1 MGEKIIVGPVNRGL
15 RTDRTPFVIDNDS
28 FPTLQNAY
36 QWRGRVKRKR
46 GTSLLG
52 RLKRFFSSG
61 DSAYTPTN
69 ITIVLVNDGFGNGT
83 GNLLTSFATLQ
94 PNSTILP
101 GSVGIIDFTNG
112 QSYNDNSVGTLIG
125 TLGGTGTLNYVTG
138 EFVLTGRAGDTVAA
152 AFSYYPDLPV
162 MGLEDLALVSTQ
174 FPGTIAFDTVY
185 SYNISTSSPFNIYDV
200 SFYKNPALDPIG
212 LPGYLLKTSWTP
224 TTWNGQN
231 YQQFWTTNYQGAL
244 WETNGIDTDP
254 VTLSRI
260 GMQFAPASAITYVG
274 NTATTLTV
282 TIANCPLVIGD
293 FVFVNE
299 WVGPSVVASTSINYQ
314 SGYVTAAAPNT
325 PVLALKTIT
334 ITFPFATILAG
345 PYTPGIIQYL
355 TNRSDITKD
364 CLRWYDGDP
373 TNGISPVPASSK
385 GWVNFAPPLNNIIL
399 FPFFSISDLPPA
411 QYYLVG
417 ARMIVP
423 FKDRLL
429 FLGPVI
435 QTSTGTPIYL
445 QDTII
450 FSQNGTPYYTASFT
464 GDPSL
469 ATTVFHPILV
479 PDNQTASPVAYW
491 EDLTGY
497 GGFISAGVEIPIIT
511 VGSNEDVLV
520 VGFSTIQTKL
530 VSTGDGITPFLFYT
544 TNSELGS
551 GSTFSIIQLDKGVLT
566 RGNRGYI
573 TSDQSGAERFDLDI
587 LDQVF
592 QINLQDHGSER
603 FTAQRDFINEWIY
616 FTYPS
621 NEFINYTNLDPYTF
635 PNQTLFYNYRDQSW
649 SIFNETYTTYGQFR
663 KSDGLTWN
671 SAPIWNNWHDPWNSG
686 SITVRN
692 QEVIAGNQQ
701 GFVIIREDE
710 DTTEALSLYIQ
721 GFSSNTITSP
731 KHCLNNGDY
740 IRIFGAIG
748 TIGTI
753 VNFNIS
759 KAIYQI
765 SNATANTFDVDA
777 FPVLT
782 GTYFGGGLI
791 ERMYIPL
798 IQTKQFPV
806 NWAMARKTRLG
817 PQQYLLS
824 TTAKAQMTLLI
835 FLSQNQSSAY
845 NLGNIVPQLNVV
857 NDSLIYSTILYTC
870 PESTNLGLLA
880 SSTNMLNPANT
891 NLQMVTASQQQ
902 QTWHRINTSLI
913 GDTIQIG
920 FTLSDSQMR
929 DLDDD
934 GNLISQFEEI
944 EIHGFILDVT
954 ESMILA

>member
-46 GTSLLG
+46 GTSILG
-52 RLKRFFSSG
+52 RLKRFINSSATYG
-61 DSAYTPTN
+61 SYSILLNGSGQGN
-69 ITIVLVNDGFGNGT
+69 I
-83 GNLLTSFATLQ
+83 LTSFHLQ
-94 PNSTILP
+94 TGGNIVPEIILFDTTSLVVYTDP
-101 GSVGIIDFTNG
+101 LKD
-112 QSYNDNSVGTLIG
+112 
-125 TLGGTGTLNYVTG
+125 GTLNPSGTINYATG
-138 EFVLTGRAGDTVAA
+138 DITILASAGHTLIAT
-152 AFSYYPDLPV
+152 FNYYPNLPV
-162 MGLEDLALVSTQ
+162 MGLEDLSLVSTQ
-174 FPGTIAFDTVY
+174 FPGTIAFDTTY

-200 SFYKNPALDPIG
+200 SFYKNPALDPIN
-212 LPGYLLKTSWTP
+212 LPGYVVKTTWTP

-254 VTLSRI
+254 VTLGTI
-260 GMQFAPASAITYVG
+260 GMQFKPI
-274 NTATTLTV
+274 LTV
-282 TIANCPLVIGD
+282 TGIVAGPPAFANLQITAHGLVVGD
-293 FVFVNE
+293 FLFINE
-299 WVGPSVVASTSINYQ
+299 VITTTGINFQ
-314 SGYVTAAAPNT
+314 TGYVTVVIDANNVT
-325 PVLALKTIT
+325 VE
-334 ITFPFATILAG
+334 FPFATIANNG
-345 PYTPGIIQYL
+345 TGGIAQYL

-373 TNGISPVPASSK
+373 TSGISPLPSSSK

-417 ARMIVP
+417 ARMITP

-429 FLGPVI
+429 FLGPIV
-435 QTSTGTPIYL
+435 QTSTGSPIYL

-469 ATTVFHPILV
+469 STTQFHQILV
-479 PDNQTASPVAYW
+479 PDNQTASPIAYW
-491 EDLTGY
+491 EDLTGF
-497 GGFISAGVEIPIIT
+497 GGFISAGIENPITT

-520 VGFSTIQTKL
+520 VGFSKIQTKL
-530 VSTGDGITPFLFYT
+530 VSTGDGITPFLFYS

-551 GSTFSIIQLDKGVLT
+551 GSTFSTIQLDKGVLT
-566 RGNRGYI
+566 RGDRGYI
-573 TSDQSGAERFDLDI
+573 ISDQTGAQRFDEEI

-603 FTAQRDFINEWIY
+603 FSAQRDFVNEWIY

-621 NEFINYTNLDPYTF
+621 NEFINYTNGNPYTF

-671 SAPIWNNWHDPWNSG
+671 SAPIWNDWHDPWNSG

-692 QEVIAGNQQ
+692 TEVIAGNQQ
-701 GFVIIREDE
+701 GFVIVREDE
-710 DTTEALSLYIQ
+710 DTTETTSLYIQ
-721 GFSSNTITSP
+721 SFSGNTITSP

-740 IRIFGAIG
+740 ILIFGAIG

-759 KAIYQI
+759 RAIYKI

-806 NWAMARKTRLG
+806 NWGMARKTRLG
-817 PQQYLLS
+817 PQQYLL
-824 TTAKAQMTLLI
+824 TTTDKAQITLLI
-835 FLSQNQSSAY
+835 FLSQNQSNAY
-845 NLGNIVPQLNVV
+845 NMGNIVPQLNVV
-857 NDSLIYSTILYTC
+857 NNSLIYSTILYTC
-870 PESTNLGLLA
+870 PESTNLGLLP

-902 QTWHRINTSLI
+902 QTWHRLNTSLI

-929 DLDDD
+929 DLDDS
-934 GNLISQFEEI
+934 GNFISQFDEI

-954 ESMILA
+954 PSMSLA

>member
-46 GTSLLG
+46 GTSTLG
-52 RLKRFFSSG
+52 RLTRFIDSSPTYGSFLIMLNGSGNGNILNSFHLQTNGSIVPGVTFIDETTLVVYTDPLKDGTLSPSGTINYATG
-61 DSAYTPTN
+61 D
-69 ITIVLVNDGFGNGT
+69 ITIVASAGH
-83 GNLLTSFATLQ
+83 NLLAS
-94 PNSTILP
+94 
-101 GSVGIIDFTNG
+101 
-112 QSYNDNSVGTLIG
+112 
-125 TLGGTGTLNYVTG
+125 
-138 EFVLTGRAGDTVAA
+138 
-152 AFSYYPDLPV
+152 FSYYPDLPV
-162 MGLEDLALVSTQ
+162 MGLEDLSLVSTQ
-174 FPGTIAFDTVY
+174 FPGTLAFDTTY
-185 SYNISTSSPFNIYDV
+185 SYNINTSSPFNIYDV
-200 SFYKNPALDPIG
+200 SFYKNPITNANT
-212 LPGYLLKTSWTP
+212 PGYIRKPSGSWTP

-231 YQQFWTTNYQGAL
+231 YQQFWATNYQGAL
-244 WETNGIDTDP
+244 WATNGIDTDP
-254 VTLSRI
+254 VTLGTI
-260 GMQFAPASAITYVG
+260 GMQFSHVTAIAILTP
-274 NTATTLTV
+274 TTVNITV
-282 TIANCPLVIGD
+282 TGPNLVVGD
-293 FVFVNE
+293 FVFLNE
-299 WVGPSVVASTSINYQ
+299 FDPAIITGINYQ
-314 SGYVTAAAPNT
+314 SGYITAGSSPGVITVT
-325 PVLALKTIT
+325 L
-334 ITFPFATILAG
+334 PFATLAG
-345 PYTPGIIQYL
+345 AGGLTTAGIVQYL

-373 TNGISPVPASSK
+373 TSGISPLPSSSK

-417 ARMIVP
+417 ARMITP

-429 FLGPVI
+429 FLGPIV
-435 QTSTGTPIYL
+435 QTSTGSPIYL

-469 ATTVFHPILV
+469 ATTQFHQILV
-479 PDNQTASPVAYW
+479 PDNQTASPIAYW
-491 EDLTGY
+491 EDLTGF
-497 GGFISAGVEIPIIT
+497 GGFISAGIENPITT

-520 VGFSTIQTKL
+520 VGFSKIQTKL
-530 VSTGDGITPFLFYT
+530 VSTGDGITPFLFYS

-551 GSTFSIIQLDKGVLT
+551 GSTFSTIQLDKGVLT
-566 RGNRGYI
+566 RGDRGYI
-573 TSDQSGAERFDLDI
+573 ISDQTGAQRFDEEI

-603 FTAQRDFINEWIY
+603 FSAQRDFVNEWIY

-621 NEFINYTNLDPYTF
+621 NEFINYTNGNPYTF

-671 SAPIWNNWHDPWNSG
+671 SAPIWNDWHDPWNSG

-692 QEVIAGNQQ
+692 TEVIAGNQQ
-701 GFVIIREDE
+701 GFVIVREDE
-710 DTTEALSLYIQ
+710 DTTETTSLYIQ
-721 GFSSNTITSP
+721 SFSGNTITSP

-740 IRIFGAIG
+740 ILIFGVIG

-759 KAIYQI
+759 RAIYKI

-806 NWAMARKTRLG
+806 NWGMARKTRLG
-817 PQQYLLS
+817 PQQYLL
-824 TTAKAQMTLLI
+824 TTTDKAQITLLI
-835 FLSQNQSSAY
+835 FLSQNQSNAY
-845 NLGNIVPQLNVV
+845 NMGNIVPQLNVV
-857 NDSLIYSTILYTC
+857 NNSLIYSTTLYTC
-870 PESTNLGLLA
+870 PESTNLGLLP

-902 QTWHRINTSLI
+902 QTWHRLNTSLI

-929 DLDDD
+929 DLDDS
-934 GNLISQFEEI
+934 GNFISQFDEI

-954 ESMILA
+954 PSMVLA

>member
-46 GTSLLG
+46 GTSFLG
-52 RLKRFFSSG
+52 RLRRYF
-61 DSAYTPTN
+61 
-69 ITIVLVNDGFGNGT
+69 
-83 GNLLTSFATLQ
+83 
-94 PNSTILP
+94 NSTI
-101 GSVGIIDFTNG
+101 S
-112 QSYNDNSVGTLIG
+112 SYASPVITI
-125 TLGGTGTLNYVTG
+125 TLNG
-138 EFVLTGRAGDTVAA
+138 SGQGNILTGFGRELNSSIVPNIGFPIILDITTATFYSDPSGNGNLSPSGTINYATGAIDLGVAA
-152 AFSYYPDLPV
+152 AGDLIVVGYYYYPDLPV
-162 MGLEDLALVSTQ
+162 MGLEDLAIISTQ
-174 FPGTIAFDTVY
+174 FPGTLAFDTTY

-200 SFYKNPALDPIG
+200 SFYKNPPIDAII
-212 LPGYLLKTSWTP
+212 LPGYIRKTFVTP

-244 WETNGIDTDP
+244 WATNGIDTDP
-254 VTLSRI
+254 TTLGTI
-260 GMQFAPASAITYVG
+260 GMQFSHVTAVAPPIG
-274 NTATTLTV
+274 NTVVITV
-282 TIANCPLVIGD
+282 TGPNLVVGD
-293 FVFVNE
+293 FVFLNE
-299 WVGPSVVASTSINYQ
+299 FDPAIITGINYQ
-314 SGYVTAAAPNT
+314 SGYVIAGSAPG
-325 PVLALKTIT
+325 PIT
-334 ITFPFATILAG
+334 IELPFATLAG
-345 PYTPGIIQYL
+345 PGGATTLGILQYL
-355 TNRSDITKD
+355 TNRSDTTKD

-373 TNGISPVPASSK
+373 TTGVFPYTTLTSGK

-399 FPFFSISDLPPA
+399 FPFFSIADLPPA

-511 VGSNEDVLV
+511 VGNNEDVLV

-592 QINLQDHGSER
+592 QINLQNHGSER

-621 NEFINYTNLDPYTF
+621 NQFINYTNLDPYTF

-649 SIFNETYTTYGQFR
+649 SIFNEVYTTYGQFR

-671 SAPIWNNWHDPWNSG
+671 SAPIWNDWHDPWNSG

-710 DTTEALSLYIQ
+710 DTTESLSLYIQ
-721 GFSSNTITSP
+721 GFSGNTITSP

-791 ERMYIPL
+791 QRMYIPL

-806 NWAMARKTRLG
+806 NWGMARKTRLG

-835 FLSQNQSSAY
+835 FLSQNQASAY

-929 DLDDD
+929 DLDDG

>member
-28 FPTLQNAY
+28 FPTLQNSY

-46 GTSLLG
+46 GTSFLG
-52 RLKRFFSSG
+52 RLRRLFASAGASYTGGVVVTITLDASG
-61 DSAYTPTN
+61 KGNILSGFNLQTN
-69 ITIVLVNDGFGNGT
+69 GSLIPGT
-83 GNLLTSFATLQ
+83 VT
-94 PNSTILP
+94 
-101 GSVGIIDFTNG
+101 IIDTIASI
-112 QSYNDNSVGTLIG
+112 SYNDPAMNGTLSPSG
-125 TLGGTGTLNYVTG
+125 TINYATGDITIL
-138 EFVLTGRAGDTVAA
+138 AA
-152 AFSYYPDLPV
+152 ANHTIVVSFIYYPNLPV
-162 MGLEDLALVSTQ
+162 MGLEDLSLVSTQ
-174 FPGTIAFDTVY
+174 FPGTLAFDTTY
-185 SYNISTSSPFNIYDV
+185 SYNIKTTSPFDIYDV
-200 SFYKNPALDPIG
+200 SFYKNPPSSG
-212 LPGYLLKTSWTP
+212 TFVTKTSANTTT
-224 TTWNGQN
+224 TTWNGAD
-231 YQQFWTTNYQGAL
+231 YQQFWTVNYQGAL
-244 WETNGIDTDP
+244 WATNGIDTDP
-254 VTLSRI
+254 VTLTTI
-260 GMQFAPASAITYVG
+260 GMQFALASTITYVG

-299 WVGPSVVASTSINYQ
+299 WVGPSVLASQSLNYQ

-325 PVLALKTIT
+325 STLALKTIT

-355 TNRSDITKD
+355 TNRSDTTKD

-373 TNGISPVPASSK
+373 TTGTFPYSTLTSGK

-417 ARMIVP
+417 ARMITP

-435 QTSTGTPIYL
+435 QTSTGSPIYL

-469 ATTVFHPILV
+469 ATTEFHPILV

-491 EDLTGY
+491 EDLTGF
-497 GGFISAGVEIPIIT
+497 GGFISAGIEIPIIT

-530 VSTGDGITPFLFYT
+530 VSTGDGITPFLFYS

-551 GSTFSIIQLDKGVLT
+551 GSTFSAIQLDKGILT
-566 RGNRGYI
+566 RGGRGYI
-573 TSDQSGAERFDLDI
+573 ITDQTGAQRFDEEI

-592 QINLQDHGSER
+592 QINLQNHGSER
-603 FTAQRDFINEWIY
+603 FTAQRDFVNEWIY

-635 PNQTLFYNYRDQSW
+635 PNQTLFYNYRDKSW
-649 SIFNETYTTYGQFR
+649 SLFNEAYTTYGQFR

-671 SAPIWNNWHDPWNSG
+671 SAPVWNDWHDPWNSG
-686 SITVRN
+686 SITIRN

-710 DTTEALSLYIQ
+710 DTTETTSLYIQ
-721 GFSSNTITSP
+721 GFSGNTITSP

-740 IRIFGAIG
+740 IIILG

-753 VNFNIS
+753 SSLVDNKIFL
-759 KAIYQI
+759 I

-777 FPVLT
+777 FPVLS
-782 GTYFGGGLI
+782 GTYSGGGMI
-791 ERMYIPL
+791 KRMYIPL

-806 NWAMARKTRLG
+806 NWGMARKTRLG
-817 PQQYLLS
+817 PQQYLL
-824 TTAKAQMTLLI
+824 TTTDNAQMTLLI
-835 FLSQNQSSAY
+835 YLSQNQSSAY
-845 NLGNIVPQLNVV
+845 NMGNIVPQLNVV
-857 NDSLIYSTILYTC
+857 NNSLIYSTILYTC
-870 PESTNLGLLA
+870 PESTNLGLLPFSA
-880 SSTNMLNPANT
+880 NMLNPANT
-891 NLQMVTASQQQ
+891 NLQMVTASEQQ

-929 DLDDD
+929 DLTVE
-934 GNLISQFEEI
+934 GNFISQFEEI

-954 ESMILA
+954 PNMVIA

>member
-1 MGEKIIVGPVNRGL
+1 MNEKIIVGPVNRGL
-15 RTDRTPFVIDNDS
+15 KTDRTPFVIDNDS

-52 RLKRFFSSG
+52 RLRRFINSSATYGTFLISLNGSGKGNILNSFQLQSVG
-61 DSAYTPTN
+61 DIIPGLNFVDTTTLISYTDP
-69 ITIVLVNDGFGNGT
+69 LANGT
-83 GNLLTSFATLQ
+83 LSPSGTINYAT
-94 PNSTILP
+94 
-101 GSVGIIDFTNG
+101 GSIEI
-112 QSYNDNSVGTLIG
+112 
-125 TLGGTGTLNYVTG
+125 
-138 EFVLTGRAGDTVAA
+138 VAA
-152 AFSYYPDLPV
+152 AGNNLVATFIYHPNLPV
-162 MGLEDLALVSTQ
+162 MGLEDLAVVSTQ
-174 FPGTIAFDTVY
+174 FPGALAFDTVY

-200 SFYKNPALDPIG
+200 SFYKNPALDPIA
-212 LPGYLLKTSWTP
+212 LPGYIPKTVWTP

-231 YQQFWTTNYQGAL
+231 YQQFWTTNYQNAL
-244 WETNGIDTDP
+244 WATNGIDTDP
-254 VTLSRI
+254 VTLATI
-260 GMQFAPASAITYVG
+260 GMQFSHVTEVAAPVG
-274 NTATTLTV
+274 NTVVITV
-282 TIANCPLVIGD
+282 TGPNLVVGD
-293 FVFVNE
+293 FVFLNE
-299 WVGPSVVASTSINYQ
+299 FDPAIITGINYQ
-314 SGYVTAAAPNT
+314 SGYVIAGSAPG
-325 PVLALKTIT
+325 AIT
-334 ITFPFATILAG
+334 IELPFATLAG
-345 PYTPGIIQYL
+345 PGGATTNGIVQYL
-355 TNRSDITKD
+355 TNRSDVTKD

-373 TNGISPVPASSK
+373 TNGISPLPASSK
-385 GWVNFAPPLNNIIL
+385 GWVNFAPPLNNIVL
-399 FPFFSISDLPPA
+399 FPLFSIADLPPD

-429 FLGPVI
+429 FLGPII
-435 QTSTGTPIYL
+435 QTSSGIPIYL
-445 QDTII
+445 QDTVI

-469 ATTVFHPILV
+469 ATTQFNPILV

-491 EDLTGY
+491 EDLAGF
-497 GGFISAGVEIPIIT
+497 GGFISAGIQNPIIT

-530 VSTGDGITPFLFYT
+530 VSTGDGIIPFLFYT

-551 GSTFSIIQLDKGVLT
+551 GSTFSTIQLDKGVLT
-566 RGNRGYI
+566 RGSRGYI
-573 TSDQSGAERFDLDI
+573 TSDQTGAERFDEEI

-603 FTAQRDFINEWIY
+603 FTAQRDFVNEWIY

-621 NEFINYTNLDPYTF
+621 NEFINYTNGDLYTF
-635 PNQTLFYNYRDQSW
+635 PNQTLFYNYRDLSW

-671 SAPIWNNWHDPWNSG
+671 SAPVWNNWHDPWNSG

-692 QEVIAGNQQ
+692 PEIIAGNQQ

-710 DTTEALSLYIQ
+710 NTSETTSLYIQ
-721 GFSSNTITSP
+721 SFSGNTVTSP

-740 IRIFGAIG
+740 IIILGAIG
-748 TIGTI
+748 TISSV
-753 VNFNIS
+753 VNNKIF
-759 KAIYQI
+759 QI

-791 ERMYIPL
+791 ERMYKPL

-806 NWAMARKTRLG
+806 NWGMARKTRLG
-817 PQQYLLS
+817 PQQYLL
-824 TTAKAQMTLLI
+824 TTTDNAQMTLLI

-845 NLGNIVPQLNVV
+845 NMGNIVPQLNVV
-857 NDSLIYSTILYTC
+857 NNSLIYSTILYTC
-870 PESTNLGLLA
+870 PENTNLGL
-880 SSTNMLNPANT
+880 TPANI

-902 QTWHRINTSLI
+902 QTWHRINTSLL

-929 DLDDD
+929 DLDEE
-934 GNLISQFEEI
+934 GNFISQFEEI

-954 ESMILA
+954 PSMVLA